1 MQTTF
6 HSTSD
11 RSLGVQH
18 LNFHRDG
25 NHSPSDGEE
34 SVVGTMGHHL
44 PALVGHVHIQVLHDR
59 RELLD
64 CACEL
69 ALFPRLHIKLLVQGF
84 IEKNYEEGANVVEK
98 SGGEYH

>member
-1 MQTTF
+1 MVWLDVSRPGFMWNLVLLTCMQTTF

-25 NHSPSDGEE
+25 HHSPSDGEE

-44 PALVGHVHIQVLHDR
+44 PVLVGHVHIQVLHDR
-59 RELLD
+59 QELHDTAAHL
-64 CACEL
+64 
-69 ALFPRLHIKLLVQGF
+69 
-84 IEKNYEEGANVVEK
+84 
-98 SGGEYH
+98 